1 MERSEP
7 VSARLHAIL
16 ARESNRSVIFRR
28 GPSDQ
33 VAVIGWDR
41 GSDTFQLGQW
51 FHGRI
56 YEYRC
61 DLTPDGKHLLYF
73 AADYARRKEGEESGA
88 ESRFTSW
95 TAISRVP
102 YLKALALWWN
112 GTGWNGGGL
121 FRSNREFWL
130 NRPPER
136 IAETVPERNSREFRE
151 VPPPEKLQEEFGWGS
166 AGECPMVYC
175 PRLERDGWRLAK
187 VVDEAVFFYE
197 KPLPGGVRLTKIF
210 CCDWSCKRPG
220 YGVYYENHEL
230 RSESGAL
237 LLDAPGWRWADYD
250 ARRKRIVFA
259 ENGAICALPLAR
271 WDSPPKLL
279 CDFNAMKFEPRPA
292 PY

>member
-1 MERSEP
+1 MESLEP
-7 VSARLHAIL
+7 VSARVHAIL
-16 ARESNRSVIFRR
+16 ARESNRAVVFRR

-41 GSDTFQLGQW
+41 GNDTFLPGQW

-73 AADYARRKEGEESGA
+73 AADYARRKEDEDSGA

-95 TAISRVP
+95 TAISRAP

-136 IAETVPERNSREFRE
+136 IAETVPERSSREFRE
-151 VPPPEKLQEEFGWGS
+151 VPPPPEFQEEFGWGS
-166 AGECPMVYC
+166 PGECPMVYF
-175 PRLERDGWRLAK
+175 PRLERDGWRLIK
-187 VVDEAVFFYE
+187 TVNEAGFFYE
-197 KPLPGGVRLTKIF
+197 NPCPADSASSRSSAATGHANGPDTASIMKTTNCAAKAANF
-210 CCDWSCKRPG
+210 CST
-220 YGVYYENHEL
+220 
-230 RSESGAL
+230 
-237 LLDAPGWRWADYD
+237 
-250 ARRKRIVFA
+250 
-259 ENGAICALPLAR
+259 
-271 WDSPPKLL
+271 
-279 CDFNAMKFEPRPA
+279 RPA
-292 PY
+292 GAGPITMRAGSGSSSPKTAQSGRFLRTGRIPRRSGSAISTT

>member
-1 MERSEP
+1 MESLEP
-7 VSARLHAIL
+7 VSARVHAIL
-16 ARESNRSVIFRR
+16 ARESNRAVVFRR

-41 GSDTFQLGQW
+41 GNDTFLPGQW

-73 AADYARRKEGEESGA
+73 AADYARRKEDEDSGA

-95 TAISRVP
+95 TAISRAP

-136 IAETVPERNSREFRE
+136 IAETVPERSSREFRE
-151 VPPPEKLQEEFGWGS
+151 VPPPPEFQEEFGWGS
-166 AGECPMVYC
+166 PGECPMVYF
-175 PRLERDGWRLAK
+175 PRLERDGWRLIK
-187 VVDEAVFFYE
+187 TVNEAGFFYE
-197 KPLPGGVRLTKIF
+197 KPLPGGLRLIKIF

-230 RSESGAL
+230 RSESGEL

-259 ENGAICALPLAR
+259 ENGAIRALLPHR
-271 WDSPPKLL
+271 PDSPPKRL
-279 CDFNAMKFEPRPA
+279 CDFNDMKFEPRPA